1 MSQDPTHFKTSPLQ
15 NAIML
20 SSIIGSILS
29 DYDNALAKERKKPIL
44 VLRARIKKFMFAR
57 SRSNHR
63 EFLEAL
69 KCADNAWRTSMS
81 YFTKYKLQ
89 IDAVATV
96 VKLHN
101 LYEESLSRYANIHEK
116 QIEAFAR
123 DMEKEITLKIEMDS
137 YKVAD
142 YLLDELSKFS
152 GVQRIK
158 LKCMQ

>member
-1 MSQDPTHFKTSPLQ
+1 
-15 NAIML
+15 ML
-20 SSIIGSILS
+20 SSIIGSLLS
-29 DYDNALAKERKKPIL
+29 NYDNSLAKERKKPIL
-44 VLRARIKKFMFAR
+44 VLRARIKKLMFAR
-57 SRSNHR
+57 SRSNNK

-69 KCADNAWRTSMS
+69 KCADSAWRSSMS
-81 YFTKYKLQ
+81 YFVKDKLQ

-101 LYEESLSRYANIHEK
+101 LYEEPLSKYANINEK

-137 YKVAD
+137 YRVAE

-152 GVQRIK
+152 GIERIK
-158 LKCMQ
+158 FKQS